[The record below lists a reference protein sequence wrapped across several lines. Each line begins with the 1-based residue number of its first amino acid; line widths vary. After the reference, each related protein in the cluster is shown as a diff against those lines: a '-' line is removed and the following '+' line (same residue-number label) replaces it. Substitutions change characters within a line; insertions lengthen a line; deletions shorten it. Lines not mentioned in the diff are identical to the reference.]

1 MRGRGKTS
9 WEAWKTTG
17 AASARMG
24 AGDME
29 LRQPRY
35 FCRACEEGSYTAA
48 AEGLFVTEQ
57 TISAAIKKLEREL
70 GCELL
75 FRGKGGVVP
84 TPAGEVL
91 YEKGTAML
99 NLAEDAVRAMA
110 RKRTERPCVRFD
122 SVLLGIPERGAF
134 STQAIDDFCAAYPC
148 IDVELSEHSTEK
160 CIKHVLNG
168 EADLAFVYDG
178 VEDEDLEV
186 HHLGDGEVVVAMTP
200 DNPLASL
207 GCVTYADLRGQT
219 ILSCGQGGAA
229 FRALA
234 KQCAMRGFEPTVRT
248 VPALYYLDMAAEGKG
263 VAFALAGHPMLGG
276 GRNLIALPFR
286 PTGTEEGDRVT
297 TPMNL
302 VLRRDRRPKSPAR
315 LLASWLLEVWGTG
328 GSRGLAITHQEAPG
342 PGARFLDADP
352 ISG

>member
-1 MRGRGKTS
+1 MS

-29 LRQPRY
+29 LRQLRY

-110 RKRTERPCVRFD
+110 RKRSERSRVRFD
-122 SVLLGIPERGAF
+122 SVMLGIPERGSF

-168 EADLAFVYDG
+168 EADLAFVYDDIA
-178 VEDEDLEV
+178 DEDLEV
-186 HHLGDGEVVVAMTP
+186 YHLADGEVVVAMAP
-200 DNPLASL
+200 DHPLASL
-207 GCVTYADLRGQT
+207 GCVTYSDLRGQT

-234 KQCAMRGFEPTVRT
+234 EQCAMRGFEPTVRT

-286 PTGTEEGDRVT
+286 PTGAEEGGCVT

-315 LLASWLLEVWGTG
+315 LLASWLLEVWGAG
-328 GSRGLAITHQEAPG
+328 GE
-342 PGARFLDADP
+342 
-352 ISG
+352 

>member
-1 MRGRGKTS
+1 MRGCGKVS
-9 WEAWKTTG
+9 WEARKMTG
-17 AASARMG
+17 AANVRMG
-24 AGDME
+24 AGGME
-29 LRQPRY
+29 LRQLRY
-35 FCRACEEGSYTAA
+35 FCKACEEGSYTAA

-57 TISAAIKKLEREL
+57 TISAAVKKLEREL

-75 FRGKGGVVP
+75 SRGKGGVAP

-91 YEKGTAML
+91 YEKGAAML
-99 NLAEDAVRAMA
+99 NLAEDAARAIA
-110 RKRTERPCVRFD
+110 RKRSERSRVRFD
-122 SVLLGIPERGAF
+122 SVMLGIPERGSF
-134 STQAIDDFCAAYPC
+134 STQAIDDFCSAYPYV
-148 IDVELSEHSTEK
+148 DVELSEHSTEK

-168 EADLAFVYDG
+168 EADLAFVYDD
-178 VEDEDLEV
+178 VADENLEV
-186 HHLGDGEVVVAMTP
+186 HHLADGEVVVAMAP
-200 DNPLASL
+200 DHPLATL

-234 KQCAMRGFEPTVRT
+234 EQCAMRGFDPTVRT

-286 PTGTEEGDRVT
+286 PTGTGEDACVT

-315 LLASWLLEVWGTG
+315 LLASWLLEVWGAG
-328 GSRGLAITHQEAPG
+328 GE
-342 PGARFLDADP
+342 
-352 ISG
+352 

>member
-1 MRGRGKTS
+1 MRDL
-9 WEAWKTTG
+9 WEDVVGSVETTG

-24 AGDME
+24 VGDME
-29 LRQPRY
+29 LRQLRY
-35 FCRACEEGSYTAA
+35 FCKACEAGSYTAA

-70 GCELL
+70 GCKLL
-75 FRGKGGVVP
+75 SRGKGGVVP

-99 NLAEDAVRAMA
+99 NLAEDAVRAIA
-110 RKRTERPCVRFD
+110 RKRTERSCVRFD

-168 EADLAFVYDG
+168 EADLAFVYDD
-178 VEDEDLEV
+178 VADDDLEV
-186 HHLGDGEVVVAMTP
+186 HHLADGEVVVAMAP
-200 DNPLASL
+200 DNPLAAL
-207 GCVTYADLRGQT
+207 ERVTYADLRGQT

-229 FRALA
+229 FRTLA
-234 KQCAMRGFEPTVRT
+234 EQCAMCGFEPTVRT

-276 GRNLIALPFR
+276 GRNLIALPFG
-286 PTGTEEGDRVT
+286 PSGAGAGDRVT

-315 LLASWLLEVWGTG
+315 LLASWLLEVWGAG
-328 GSRGLAITHQEAPG
+328 GE
-342 PGARFLDADP
+342 
-352 ISG
+352 